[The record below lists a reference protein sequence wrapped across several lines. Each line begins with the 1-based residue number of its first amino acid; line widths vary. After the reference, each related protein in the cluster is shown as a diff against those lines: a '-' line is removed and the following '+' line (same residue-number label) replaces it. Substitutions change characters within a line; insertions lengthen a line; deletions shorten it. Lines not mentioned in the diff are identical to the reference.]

1 MFNYLKAKFG
11 RGSKIDKLIRRLP
24 NSKRVLAA
32 ADRWAEL
39 TRDWGDRLA
48 AWEPQEARLLTVIRD
63 TANTIDLLDN
73 SLPGAEKRDAL
84 FAQLRMAAA
93 AVGIGDA
100 AFDKFWAQK
109 ARPLLDAYIARIR
122 A

>member
-1 MFNYLKAKFG
+1 MFDILKAKFG

-24 NSKRVLAA
+24 NPNRALAA
-32 ADRWAEL
+32 ADHWSAL
-39 TRDWGDRLA
+39 VRDWGDRLA
-48 AWEPQEARLLTVIRD
+48 AWEPQESRLLTVIRD

-73 SLPGAEKRDAL
+73 SLPGAQKRDAL

-93 AVGIGDA
+93 TIGIADA
-100 AFDKFWAQK
+100 AFDKFWAEK
-109 ARPLLDAYIARIR
+109 ARPLLDAYIGRLR